1 MDCLTAEPF
10 VSILYDGEEVP
21 KEAVLHITSC
31 ATCRAR
37 LREYAAISGEMRVL
51 AASVA
56 QSLPPL
62 PSLAGSLS
70 SRRRWRIALG
80 RYVRVP
86 RMALV
91 GCAALL
97 VLISA
102 GWLRTIAQP
111 RTVTKFDLTMRS
123 TVTYPD
129 GSRSGTTNSPVLEK
143 GKPDL
148 SWSESGGKG
157 LGSLIEALSIRNDA
171 VVLSIRLKH
180 FDRHLDLDQL
190 RQEMKKVKPQLI
202 TYVPGQQVS
211 VPVEGGGSILM
222 SGSVVQQEEGRIISA
237 KQELLLPALDEI
249 SLNMP
254 ILIRDKSEIAAKEL
268 YAGADIRDMNCGSGQ
283 PGACGICLYSPGAGQ
298 FCFSIHPF
306 AGSIMG
312 VAGMGAIL
320 FNEGGHS
327 YMLYSASPITGG
339 DQPRPVWILHRKDY
353 RPSQHGGS
361 KSDDSLD
368 GLSSGD
374 LSGML
379 K

>member
-31 ATCRAR
+31 ATCRAS
-37 LREYAAISGEMRVL
+37 LREYGAISGEMRVL
-51 AASVA
+51 AVSVT
-56 QSLPPL
+56 QNLPPL
-62 PSLAGSLS
+62 PSLTGSLS

-102 GWLRTIAQP
+102 GWLRTIAEP

-123 TVTYPD
+123 SVTYPD
-129 GSRSGTTNSPVLEK
+129 GSRSDNASSPVLEK

-148 SWSESGGKG
+148 SWWESRGKG
-157 LGSLIEALSIRNDA
+157 VGSLIEALSIHNDA

-180 FDRHLDLDQL
+180 FEHHLDLDQL

-283 PGACGICLYSPGAGQ
+283 SGACGICLYSQGAGQ

-312 VAGMGAIL
+312 LAGMGAIL

-353 RPSQHGGS
+353 LPSQHGGS

-368 GLSSGD
+368 RLSSGH

>member
-10 VSILYDGEEVP
+10 VSILYDGEEAP

-31 ATCRAR
+31 AACRAR
-37 LREYAAISGEMRVL
+37 LREYAAISGEMRAL
-51 AASVA
+51 AASLT

-86 RMALV
+86 RIALV
-91 GCAALL
+91 ACAALL

-111 RTVTKFDLTMRS
+111 RTVTKFELTMRS
-123 TVTYPD
+123 SVTDPN
-129 GSRSGTTNSPVLEK
+129 GNRSGTTSSPVLEK

-148 SWSESGGKG
+148 SWSESGGQG
-157 LGSLIEALSIRNDA
+157 LGSLIEALSIRSDA
-171 VVLSIRLKH
+171 VVLSVRLKH
-180 FDRHLDLDQL
+180 FDHHLDLDQL
-190 RQEMKKVKPQLI
+190 RQEMKSVKPQLI

-237 KQELLLPALDEI
+237 KQELLLPSLDEI

-254 ILIRDKSEIAAKEL
+254 ILIRDKGEIAAKEL
-268 YAGADIRDMNCGSGQ
+268 YAGADIRDMNCGGQ

-306 AGSIMG
+306 AGSIRG
-312 VAGMGAIL
+312 LAGMGAIL

-353 RPSQHGGS
+353 LPSQHGGS
-361 KSDDSLD
+361 KSADSLD

-374 LSGML
+374 LSGLL